1 MKRKSKRSTKSK
13 NETPPDEEQTNL
25 IDVSNKFGSYKTLT
39 LATEK
44 KFVNSAIAYSNFDGP
59 MVDSTES
66 GKSAS
71 NSNISGSPLGNG
83 NANVDTVTPVRQTSE
98 NQNQAQHN
106 TSVTSQSQPQGATES
121 GMNAARSNSSINTL
135 FRSGLNLGIDKK
147 VLEKKRAYEFVQA
160 SQTQLNPRPVMI
172 LGLLRDKL
180 HSTLINYDSDR
191 FAFVVPHTTREIR
204 PNEVNGQD
212 YHFITRK
219 EMQTRIDKKEFIEAG
234 VYKDNLYGTSVQAV
248 RDIAEENKYALLDV
262 SGGAISNLLSHDIDP
277 IVILLRLN
285 DKQWLLDSNQP
296 IANNEQEAEQIFLKE
311 KNIEEVYLEHCTS
324 LIPVSS
330 LETIEDITEEVIR
343 VIHNE
348 TPIVWKKVADPTG
361 GKWGYTKSKKRT
373 FE

>member
-98 NQNQAQHN
+98 NQTQHN